1 LGVGTDFTAVGSLLS
16 SSARVAMLGVLLDGS
31 TASAGELA
39 AAASVKPST
48 ASAHLAALVDGRLIA
63 MTAHGRNRYYRLAGG
78 DVAHALEALAGICPE
93 TPTNSLRASRAKDA
107 LRSARTCYDH
117 LAGQLGVEVLDV
129 FLQRG
134 WLVVRDD
141 DYRLRPDGE
150 RRLVALGVDV
160 DGARSARRHFAR
172 PCLDWTE
179 RRPHLAGALGAALC
193 DSFFR
198 EGWVRR
204 QRSGRGLAIT
214 ALGATQLGA
223 ELGVTVATAA

>member
-1 LGVGTDFTAVGSLLS
+1 MGTDFTAVGRLLS
-16 SSARVAMLGVLLDGS
+16 SPARVAMLGVLLDGT

-48 ASAHLAALVDGRLIA
+48 ASGHLAALVDGRLVA
-63 MTAHGRNRYYRLAGG
+63 MTARGRNRYYRLAGG
-78 DVAHALEALAGICPE
+78 DIALALEALAGICPE
-93 TPTNSLRASRAKDA
+93 TPANSLRTSRARDA

-129 FLQRG
+129 FVQRR
-134 WLVVRDD
+134 WLVARGE

-160 DGARSARRHFAR
+160 DGARIARRHFAR
-172 PCLDWTE
+172 TCLDWTE

-204 QRSGRGLAIT
+204 QRSGRGLVVT
-214 ALGATQLGA
+214 GFGASQLA
-223 ELGVTVATAA
+223 EELGVTMTTAA